1 MVPEARVNVLVH
13 AAPKES
19 VDNWPL
25 AITISDILG
34 GTPVYRYPPAGVTG
48 DGKPPLETDM
58 PKLDGRFD
66 SSFFGG
72 LRLGEFGR
80 GNWMVERQFEGLAP
94 REEPTAG

>member
-1 MVPEARVNVLVH
+1 MPEARVNDWVH

-25 AITISDILG
+25 AITISDALG
-34 GTPVYRYPPAGVTG
+34 GTPVYRYPSSGVTG
-48 DGKPPLETDM
+48 DGEPPLETDM
-58 PKLDGRFD
+58 RKFEGRLD

-80 GNWMVERQFEGLAP
+80 GNWMAGRRFEGLAP